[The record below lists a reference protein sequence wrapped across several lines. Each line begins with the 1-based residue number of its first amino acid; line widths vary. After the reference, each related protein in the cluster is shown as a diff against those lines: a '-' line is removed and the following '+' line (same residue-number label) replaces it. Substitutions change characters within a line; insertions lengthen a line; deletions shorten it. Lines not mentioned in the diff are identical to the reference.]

1 MGLKIRLERAERER
15 GKGLSTFVNQAF
27 PVSFSAFYRL

>member
-1 MGLKIRLERAERER
+1 MRVKIRLERAERER

-27 PVSFSAFYRL
+27 PASFSVFYRV